1 MERFNQASHPRLQR
15 LGMGVGMK
23 KVKLKHLPTKRI
35 FEVPADVASIY
46 LKHHPNE
53 YKEVKQRRINE
64 RNR

>member
-1 MERFNQASHPRLQR
+1 
-15 LGMGVGMK
+15 MK
-23 KVKLKHLPTKRI
+23 KVKLKHIPTKRV